1 MDATNPNT
9 AHVFVGIGLK
19 EGQKERILIS
29 DTLVKNGYTAYDLTD
44 DEAAKTHIRYLI
56 GGHANLEDERLFR
69 VIFPERPGAL
79 LNFLEKLGQDFNITL
94 FHYRNHGAAEGR
106 ILVGLQASHSNSR
119 QILDALTDI
128 GYECQGLT
136 EDVGYQLFLK

>member
-56 GGHANLEDERLFR
+56 GGHANLADEQLFR

-79 LNFLEKLGQDFNITL
+79 LNF
-94 FHYRNHGAAEGR
+94 
-106 ILVGLQASHSNSR
+106 
-119 QILDALTDI
+119 
-128 GYECQGLT
+128 
-136 EDVGYQLFLK
+136 